1 MLTVLQR
8 LVWADSGQDLAEYGV
23 LLAIVAGLVALI
35 AVSIGQGIET
45 IWQHGQSAVVQA
57 ANP

>member
-1 MLTVLQR
+1 